1 MLLLNFNDLFI
12 IQFAVKTSKIPSIFL
27 IWFLLLRK
35 KSLYFFTLKISPL
48 SFHQYLTDLFS
59 IHFVTIV
66 CSIDK
71 KSLYFIAI
79 SISHLHNLNAFVP
92 CGYVVI
98 LSNVCNLLS
107 SSLHIIKNFI
117 DFCVYTLWWSLLN
130 IFGDFNMVLSLN

>member
-48 SFHQYLTDLFS
+48 QYLTDLFS
-59 IHFVTIV
+59 VHFATIV

-71 KSLYFIAI
+71 KSLYFITI
-79 SISHLHNLNAFVP
+79 SISHLHTLNAFVP

-98 LSNVCNLLS
+98 LSNVCNLVS

-117 DFCVYTLWWSLLN
+117 DFLCVHFMMVTFKSFLL
-130 IFGDFNMVLSLN
+130 F